1 MPRPHAA
8 AAAAAAILALVA
20 PLPGS
25 AADPAPPPELAG
37 VDVSALTPPQLEV
50 LRRVLAEEFC
60 YCGCPHTLGGCLR
73 EHERCHHAPR
83 MARLAARLVARG
95 ATAADVQR
103 TLRTYY
109 AGFDRAKRA
118 RLEVKD
124 FGPPLGDAKAPVA
137 IVEFSD
143 FTCPF
148 CQQVKPE
155 LDRFVRDH
163 ADQVRL
169 YYKPYPI
176 PSHEHALDAAV
187 AAEWARDR
195 GLFWKMY
202 DELFSHAH
210 QLTESDLAGY
220 ADSIGG
226 DPDDLRKALET
237 GRNKARIAASQREA
251 RAAGMSGTPTFYLN
265 GHRMDLPYGEDF
277 QEVFEFALEDELE
290 WAKHGGWERD

>member
-73 EHERCHHAPR
+73 EHRSCHHAPR
-83 MARLAARLVARG
+83 MARLAARLAARG

-155 LDRFVRDH
+155 VDRFVRDH

-169 YYKPYPI
+169 YHKPYPI

-237 GRNKARIAASQREA
+237 GRNKARIAASQGEA

-265 GHRMDLPYGEDF
+265 GHRMDLPYGEDA